1 MGHTSFLFLW
11 VWVYVCA
18 RPCVWKLDANMSCL
32 PQSLS
37 IIFETGSSLN
47 WRRADLSSLRGLW
60 VAEVLLSLSL
70 SAWITHVHAMPDE
83 YTVLEIKVLLLHQ
96 DPHCWSCPPASSFSV
111 SFDEHCL
118 FSFFSLGIMWADFL
132 GSFAITWR
140 RVDITQTFPLY
151 WITMIIELLKT
162 TFYLQHFP
170 SY

>member
-1 MGHTSFLFLW
+1 MCVHIPAYGSWTPIWVVFLNHSPSYLRRGHPWTGGVLICLAWEACELQRS
-11 VWVYVCA
+11 
-18 RPCVWKLDANMSCL
+18 SC
-32 PQSLS
+32 P
-37 IIFETGSSLN
+37 
-47 WRRADLSSLRGLW
+47 W
-60 VAEVLLSLSL
+60 SL